1 MQNTEREVLLI
12 DAGNTRVK
20 GAIGKNGEVISVFSM
35 DTEAVV
41 KDVGTVLKFVHG
53 DVAVASV
60 VPEVSE
66 KLREALPDAFF
77 VSGNVRLPFKLSYR
91 GMLGADRLASM
102 AGGCVYSKSFIV
114 VSCGTATV
122 IDVVVDGEF
131 QGGFIFPG
139 VASMASCLSE
149 KTFLLP
155 EVNVGSL
162 SIEPGKS
169 TEECMVS
176 GLTVSTVGAVEF
188 VRRQFN
194 LPVFV
199 TGGFGEQVRRF
210 LEGDV
215 RLVKTLTF
223 EGIYEIW
230 RLNSFS

>member
-1 MQNTEREVLLI
+1 MQNTERELLLI
-12 DAGNTRVK
+12 DVGNTRIK
-20 GAIGKNGEVISVFSM
+20 GAVVKNSKMVSVFSI
-35 DTEAVV
+35 DTGAVM
-41 KDVGTVLKFVHG
+41 KDVGTVLEFVHG

-66 KLREALPDAFF
+66 KLREVLPNAFF
-77 VSGNVRLPFKLSYR
+77 VSSSVRLPFKFSYR

-102 AGGCVYSKSFIV
+102 AGSCVYSSSFIV

-131 QGGFIFPG
+131 QGGFILPG

-149 KTFLLP
+149 KTSLLP

-162 SIEPGKS
+162 SIRPGKS
-169 TEECMVS
+169 TEECIVS

-188 VRRQFN
+188 IRRRFN

-199 TGGFGEQVRRF
+199 TGGFGELVYRF
-210 LEGDV
+210 LEGN
-215 RLVKTLTF
+215 VKLIETLTF

-230 RLNSFS
+230 KLNCLS